1 MKALQMRNKKAI
13 FFIFSVFSLFFLFNN
28 SARAQEKNNFSFSA
42 YTGIESSKT
51 TESLFYKPGDELLTG
66 SRLDW
71 KSPFLPCIGATCQVN
86 LFKYLSLAFDSTFA
100 LPQFKNIINPG
111 KIEDFDWMN
120 IYSTGEKN
128 LTHYSQSTNQVNSL
142 ITMDFNLGHKW
153 PISEKLSITNYATF
167 NFEWFKFS
175 SMDGYY
181 QYAVKTGSKNGHDIY
196 GTWSADLEKKNSE
209 GKKIEYK
216 GLFLFLG
223 LGTQIG
229 INITEKISMS
239 FSESIAFTT
248 ISSQIDFHI
257 KRNLYTGFTNQ
268 HLWKNSTKLNL
279 NCSLNRNSS
288 IGFGANLGYIF
299 GQPCEVYSK
308 NIKSDSSEWE
318 KLDNLGGFNQLLF
331 SFSIC
336 YNFILSK

>member
-1 MKALQMRNKKAI
+1 MRNKKAI

-42 YTGIESSKT
+42 YTG
-51 TESLFYKPGDELLTG
+51 

-71 KSPFLPCIGATCQVN
+71 KSPFLPCIGATC
-86 LFKYLSLAFDSTFA
+86 
-100 LPQFKNIINPG
+100 
-111 KIEDFDWMN
+111 
-120 IYSTGEKN
+120 
-128 LTHYSQSTNQVNSL
+128 
-142 ITMDFNLGHKW
+142 
-153 PISEKLSITNYATF
+153 
-167 NFEWFKFS
+167 
-175 SMDGYY
+175 
-181 QYAVKTGSKNGHDIY
+181 
-196 GTWSADLEKKNSE
+196 
-209 GKKIEYK
+209 
-216 GLFLFLG
+216 
-223 LGTQIG
+223 
-229 INITEKISMS
+229 
-239 FSESIAFTT
+239 
-248 ISSQIDFHI
+248 IDFHI

-268 HLWKNSTKLNL
+268 HLWKSSTKLNL